1 MKVRHIGA
9 RVTNGHSLSHKV
21 RGRARHPA
29 KIPRNRHVA
38 LCGQMGIEP
47 NEIAKQIL
55 ARTPVTE
62 AM

>member
-1 MKVRHIGA
+1 M
-9 RVTNGHSLSHKV
+9 SHKV